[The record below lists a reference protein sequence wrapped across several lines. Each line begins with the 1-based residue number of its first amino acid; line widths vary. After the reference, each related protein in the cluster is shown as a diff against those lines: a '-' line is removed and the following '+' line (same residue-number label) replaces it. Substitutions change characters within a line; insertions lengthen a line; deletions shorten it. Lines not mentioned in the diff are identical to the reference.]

1 MVLHSNYG
9 LPDDQRATDWP
20 RKRYGWLNIV
30 GVRNFFFFKLRPSF
44 KTHPLSFTN
53 FFFFFISV
61 KFQNIPIQQQQRF
74 SMITNTENSS
84 LEPWAAEVDLSLGFR
99 KYLSLSLSRSQSPS
113 PSRSQFRSPLL
124 PSFSLSRVRVRVG
137 ILGMGFFFFFF
148 SNFWIFFN

>member
-44 KTHPLSFTN
+44 KTHPLIFTN

-84 LEPWAAEVDLSLGFR
+84 LEPWAAEVDLSLVFENT
-99 KYLSLSLSRSQSPS
+99 SLSLSPDLNL
-113 PSRSQFRSPLL
+113 LL
-124 PSFSLSRVRVRVG
+124 PHDLNFGLLFFPLSLSVELE
-137 ILGMGFFFFFF
+137 LG
-148 SNFWIFFN
+148 